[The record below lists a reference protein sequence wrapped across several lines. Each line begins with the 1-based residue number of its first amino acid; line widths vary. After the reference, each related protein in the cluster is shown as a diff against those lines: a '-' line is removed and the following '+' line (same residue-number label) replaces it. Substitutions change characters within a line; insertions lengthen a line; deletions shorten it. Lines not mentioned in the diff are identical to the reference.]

1 MCNPIGANTKSLFAG
16 RATLVRLTRIA
27 VDLKLRINI
36 EIERQFMAELQLI
49 FHSPVG
55 YLKKMH

>member
-27 VDLKLRINI
+27 VDLKPRINI
-36 EIERQFMAELQLI
+36 EIERQFVAELQLI
-49 FHSPVG
+49 FHSPAS
-55 YLKKMH
+55 